1 MVVAPQTT
9 NIQTAAAG
17 DAEHCSGDLVES
29 TLFYLMSCNGNL
41 NTLQTDNPTCRYL
54 LQLAGAVGTL
64 QSQLDELNGTGE
76 QRGSF
81 ADTLLFY
88 R

>member
-17 DAEHCSGDLVES
+17 DAEHCSGDLAES

-54 LQLAGAVGTL
+54 LQLAGAVGIL

>member
-1 MVVAPQTT
+1 MVVALQTT

-17 DAEHCSGDLVES
+17 DAEHCSGDLAES

-54 LQLAGAVGTL
+54 LQLAGAVGIL